1 MAMWIFCRR
10 WKFNNRE
17 TRWSQWK
24 YNRRRSTNQYMSRMP
39 DFRTEHHKSYVK
51 FSTPKEN
58 STKSRVWTNVQREND
73 RWQHKCQKPVTWF
86 TEKIATGY
94 EKFPTLNGNLTQ
106 KIDLETQITRKR
118 LTSLWTPR
126 REETPQK
133 CHDQP
138 EYVSWGIFLHLGK
151 FNFQPKGANQLAA
164 RN

>member
-1 MAMWIFCRR
+1 MKRP
-10 WKFNNRE
+10 E
-17 TRWSQWK
+17 GPDVK
-24 YNRRRSTNQYMSRMP
+24 YNRTKSTNQYMCRIP
-39 DFRTEHHKSYVK
+39 DFTNIRQQSYVK

-58 STKSRVWTNVQREND
+58 STKNRVWTNVQREND

-86 TEKIATGY
+86 TEKNSPQAMRN
-94 EKFPTLNGNLTQ
+94 FPRWMEIWLK
-106 KIDLETQITRKR
+106 KIDLETQITTKR

-151 FNFQPKGANQLAA
+151 FYFQPKGANQLAA